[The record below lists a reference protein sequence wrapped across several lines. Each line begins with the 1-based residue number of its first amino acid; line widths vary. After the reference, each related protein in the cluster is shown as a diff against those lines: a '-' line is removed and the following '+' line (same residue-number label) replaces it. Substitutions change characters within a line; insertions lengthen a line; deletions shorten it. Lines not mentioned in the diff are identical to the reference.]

1 MGLKIWIH
9 QQHKKVWYRYWK
21 PTWLNS
27 ITYKKGDKKIYRWL
41 FWGFTTPF
49 NLKLKTQIRQTNI
62 QNLNELTEEQ
72 KFEFQKVFEKE
83 LKSKN

>member
-1 MGLKIWIH
+1 MKIWIH

-41 FWGFTTPF
+41 FWGFSKVYDSG
-49 NLKLKTQIRQTNI
+49 NM
-62 QNLNELTEEQ
+62 
-72 KFEFQKVFEKE
+72 KFE
-83 LKSKN
+83 LLNNN